1 MNVVSTLRAA
11 RPMFD
16 SWQTQYCSC
25 PVQRVPEVHSVRI
38 IDEGTKLTIYSQL
51 GPFLIQPKAIYTP
64 DFTPTHAVL
73 LCAKLSA

>member
-16 SWQTQYCSC
+16 SWHTQYFSC
-25 PVQRVPEVHSVRI
+25 PVQRVPEALIVRTS
-38 IDEGTKLTIYSQL
+38 DESAKLTIYSQL
-51 GPFLIQPKAIYTP
+51 GPFLIQPKATYTP
-64 DFTPTHAVL
+64 DFTPIHAVL

>member
-16 SWQTQYCSC
+16 SWHTQYFSC
-25 PVQRVPEVHSVRI
+25 PVQRVPEAHSVRI
-38 IDEGTKLTIYSQL
+38 SDEGAKLTIYSQL
-51 GPFLIQPKAIYTP
+51 GPFLIRPKAIYTP
-64 DFTPTHAVL
+64 DFKQTHAVQ